1 VERCAQFQSLAD
13 YNRWANQKIVAA
25 SAALSDDEFE
35 RPGDA
40 SYGGLHGTLSHIL
53 YAELLWLTRWLGE
66 PAFKAD
72 TTARPD
78 LLASLGRADHALTD
92 FVIGQSDADWD
103 RKVDYIDTR
112 GVPHH
117 RSLSLLATQ
126 LLNHGTYHRGEAALM
141 LSAMGHSPG
150 DLDYI
155 YFAPEDV

>member
-13 YNRWANQKIVAA
+13 YNGWANQKIVAA
-25 SAALSDDEFE
+25 SAPLSDDEFE
-35 RPGDA
+35 RAGDA
-40 SYGGLHGTLSHIL
+40 SYGGLQGTLSHIL

-66 PAFKAD
+66 PPFKAD

-78 LLASLGRADHALTD
+78 LLGSLGRADHALIA
-92 FVIGQSDADWD
+92 FVNGQSDADWD
-103 RKVDYIDTR
+103 RKVDYVDTR

-117 RSLSLLATQ
+117 RSLSLLVTQ

-141 LSAMGHSPG
+141 LSAMGRSPG